1 MTSCKMGEGLGGWNF
16 CDTRYKG
23 VGKINVLVW
32 QWGEGV
38 NKSPNLCD
46 VIFE

>member
-23 VGKINVLVW
+23 VGKTDVLVW
-32 QWGEGV
+32 QWGEGKQGKQT
-38 NKSPNLCD
+38 NTQH
-46 VIFE
+46 